1 MTGAPSSM
9 CLPGGVC
16 IPGLPGLPAVGGDIT
31 KAAASAVLDGMAS
44 AVSDAAAFLAGH
56 VLVLVSQTTTPHF
69 GAHWFRREA
78 ASMETV
84 VVLVVLPLMMAA
96 TLGAVLRQDIR
107 RLGRIWAVGL
117 PLAVLAGAAAPQLAS
132 LGLSATDELCAVVA
146 GHDFRELGRQ
156 FGAVMGA
163 TIANSNPIFVQMLLA
178 GLTIV
183 GTVLVWLELTVRSA
197 AVYVAVFFMPLALAG
212 YIWPATVH
220 VAKRTIEILV
230 ALILSKFVIVASLA
244 LGLAALQ
251 GQGLDEVMSGA
262 AILLMAGFAP
272 FALLRLVPVVE
283 AAALAHLEG
292 MSRRPLRAATGAAAT
307 AAGAAGHPVAQLLMA
322 RAGTGLSEA
331 PTSPA
336 AVRAQP
342 VPERAADYPVRAE
355 GTGGAGHG

>member
-1 MTGAPSSM
+1 MTAAPTAM
-9 CLPGGVC
+9 CLPGGLC
-16 IPGLPGLPAVGGDIT
+16 LPGLPDVGGDIT
-31 KAAASAVLDGMAS
+31 KAAASAVLDGVAS
-44 AVSDAAAFLAGH
+44 AVADAAAWLAGH
-56 VLVLVSQTTTPHF
+56 VLVLVSETTSPDF
-69 GAHWFRREA
+69 GVDWFRREA
-78 ASMETV
+78 AAMGTV
-84 VVLVVLPLMMAA
+84 VVLVVLPILMVA

-117 PLAVLAGAAAPQLAS
+117 PLAVLAGAAAPQLAG
-132 LGLSATDELCAVVA
+132 LGLSATDELCTAVA
-146 GHDFRELGRQ
+146 GYDFGELGRQ
-156 FGAVMGA
+156 FGAVMAG
-163 TIANSNPIFVQMLLA
+163 TITNSDPIFVQMLLA

-212 YIWPATVH
+212 YVWPATVH
-220 VAKRTIEILV
+220 VAKRTVEILV
-230 ALILSKFVIVASLA
+230 ALILSKFVIVASLT

-251 GQGLDEVMSGA
+251 GGGTDEVMSGA

-292 MSRRPLRAATGAAAT
+292 MSRRPFRAAAGAATT

-322 RAGTGLSEA
+322 RAGVGSSEA

-336 AVRAQP
+336 PVRAQP
-342 VPERAADYPVRAE
+342 IPERAADYPLRAD
-355 GTGGAGHG
+355 GPGAGGASHG

>member
-1 MTGAPSSM
+1 LTANPTAM
-9 CLPGGVC
+9 CLPGGLC
-16 IPGLPGLPAVGGDIT
+16 LPGLPDVGGDIT
-31 KAAASAVLDGMAS
+31 KAAASAVLDGVAS
-44 AVSDAAAFLAGH
+44 AVSDAAAWLAGH
-56 VLVLVSQTTTPHF
+56 VLVLVSQTTSPDF
-69 GAHWFRREA
+69 GVDWFRREA
-78 ASMETV
+78 AAMGTV
-84 VVLVVLPLMMAA
+84 VVLVVLPILMVA

-107 RLGRIWAVGL
+107 RLGRIWGVGL
-117 PLAVLAGAAAPQLAS
+117 PLAVLAGAAAPQLAG
-132 LGLSATDELCAVVA
+132 LGLSATDELCTAVA
-146 GHDFRELGRQ
+146 GYDFQELAKQ
-156 FGAVMGA
+156 FGAVMAG
-163 TIANSNPIFVQMLLA
+163 TITNSDPIFVQMLLA

-212 YIWPATVH
+212 YVWPATVH
-220 VAKRTIEILV
+220 VAKRTVEILV
-230 ALILSKFVIVASLA
+230 ALILSKFVIVASLT

-251 GQGLDEVMSGA
+251 GGGVDEVMSGA

-292 MSRRPLRAATGAAAT
+292 MSRRPFRVAAGAAST

-322 RAGTGLSEA
+322 RAGAGSSEV

-342 VPERAADYPVRAE
+342 IPERAADYPLRADSPA
-355 GTGGAGHG
+355 TGGAGHG